1 MYFSRQS
8 SPMTTMTH
16 TRPGLDALVGR
27 IRDHVDWTGAPSA
40 AAWAVADILRAD
52 LPPLDMLTAEERTG
66 DSDGYTRHLLHA
78 ESRFSIVA
86 IVWQPGQLTDI
97 HDHIAWCTF
106 AVLQGVEY
114 ETLYRDE
121 GDHLV
126 EIGSAANH
134 VGDVSGFAPPGD
146 IHRVHNVGDTT
157 AISLHVYGADMADSP
172 SSVRRVYDLPV
183 I

>member
-1 MYFSRQS
+1 
-8 SPMTTMTH
+8 MTTTRTTH
-16 TRPGLDALVGR
+16 TRPGLDALIGR
-27 IRDHVDWTGAPSA
+27 ISDGVDWTGRPA
-40 AAWAVADILRAD
+40 ATAWTVADILRAD
-52 LPPLDMLTAEERTG
+52 LPPLEMLTPEEQTG
-66 DSDGYTRHLLHA
+66 DSVGYTRHMLHA

-121 GDHLV
+121 GDHLI
-126 EIGSAANH
+126 EIGRAANH

-157 AISLHVYGADMADSP
+157 AISLHVYGADMTDSP